1 MYHDYQCTPP
11 LWAGG
16 SATPLYK
23 PYRYTLPQKVWIL
36 SRFPLKTGK
45 EFAHFGLESGM
56 VFEETTG
63 VYERI
68 CRSFQLEMNQKERV
82 MSEFEMVFKKS
93 FPIWALA

>member
-1 MYHDYQCTPP
+1 MNHDYQSTPP
-11 LWAGG
+11 LRARG
-16 SATPLYK
+16 STRLYR
-23 PYRYTLPQKVWIL
+23 PYRYVPPQRV
-36 SRFPLKTGK
+36 RFLRRLGVKTCK

-68 CRSFQLEMNQKERV
+68 CRSFQFEMNQKERV

-93 FPIWALA
+93 FPV

>member
-1 MYHDYQCTPP
+1 MTIRVLHHFEP
-11 LWAGG
+11 GG
-16 SATPLYK
+16 STPLYR
-23 PYRYTLPQKVWIL
+23 PYRYVPPPHQRV
-36 SRFPLKTGK
+36 RFLRRFGLKTGK

-68 CRSFQLEMNQKERV
+68 CRSFQFEMNQKERV

-93 FPIWALA
+93 FPV

>member
-1 MYHDYQCTPP
+1 MTIRVLHHFEP
-11 LWAGG
+11 GG
-16 SATPLYK
+16 STPLYR
-23 PYRYTLPQKVWIL
+23 PYRYVP
-36 SRFPLKTGK
+36 PPGK

-68 CRSFQLEMNQKERV
+68 CRSFQFEMNQKERV

-93 FPIWALA
+93 FPV